1 MYLLGLSLAVALPT
15 VLLNSLE
22 SPHCLA
28 FPPQRVRFSRPH
40 WREYEGSQESA
51 LCERGLRL
59 PQLPPVLCPGEMDRI
74 LACAVSSVRLSWG
87 LDRCLR
93 RGAHGRGNVSSVTP
107 ANRNRFF
114 TPLVLCLVSVSITLD
129 SNCAFADEPARSA
142 VKVLVAYHSLS
153 GNTERMAEAVVEGA
167 KSLPGTTVVLK
178 RVGQVTAEDLFSS
191 DALIIGSP
199 VYWSNMSGEVKTFL
213 DNWQFKFGVFPEFK
227 MKNKIGAA
235 FATGGQVSSGKEV
248 TMLTILAAMLG
259 NQMIVVSG
267 GGAFGASAT
276 TEGDS
281 PGIDNKELADAKA
294 LGRRVAEVAV
304 MMKRVP
310 AQ

>member
-1 MYLLGLSLAVALPT
+1 MIQGNWHQILT
-15 VLLNSLE
+15 
-22 SPHCLA
+22 
-28 FPPQRVRFSRPH
+28 RF
-40 WREYEGSQESA
+40 
-51 LCERGLRL
+51 
-59 PQLPPVLCPGEMDRI
+59 
-74 LACAVSSVRLSWG
+74 
-87 LDRCLR
+87 
-93 RGAHGRGNVSSVTP
+93 
-107 ANRNRFF
+107 
-114 TPLVLCLVSVSITLD
+114 VLCLVVSHAALD
-129 SNCAFADEPARSA
+129 SNSASADESVPVA

-178 RVGQVTAEDLFSS
+178 RVGQVTADDLFSA
-191 DALIIGSP
+191 DAIVIGSP
-199 VYWSNMSGEVKTFL
+199 VYWSNMSGEVKTFF

-235 FATGGQVSSGKEV
+235 FATGGQISSGKEV

-281 PGIDNKELADAKA
+281 PGIDKKELADAQA
-294 LGRRVAEVAV
+294 LGRRVAEVAA
-304 MMKRVP
+304 MLKP
-310 AQ
+310 QSSN